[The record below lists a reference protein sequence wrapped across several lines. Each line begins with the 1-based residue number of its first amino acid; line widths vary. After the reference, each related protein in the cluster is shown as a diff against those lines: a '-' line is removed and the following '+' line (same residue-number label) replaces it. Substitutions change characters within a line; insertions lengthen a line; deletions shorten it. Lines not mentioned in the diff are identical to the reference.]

1 MVCLA
6 GRTTVTLLGTKM
18 YILENVQENADV
30 FDRLIS
36 STAVGLFAPQTE

>member
-6 GRTTVTLLGTKM
+6 GRTTLTLQETKM
-18 YILENVQENADV
+18 YILEDVENADV

-36 STAVGLFAPQTE
+36 STGAGLFASQTE